1 MRVWQRNLCLEKRYQ
16 QARIRGIGLLDPVS
30 ELVGSR
36 EPVAQ
41 EWGHFPIRTDAVE
54 KAPGVQTARCHGI
67 SYCIHRHLAQRRQHV
82 ATMSGITQWDDWQ
95 NRTTR
100 ASDTVGPQKPIELEW
115 REVEQPRQRVQIRT
129 NS

>member
-1 MRVWQRNLCLEKRYQ
+1 
-16 QARIRGIGLLDPVS
+16 
-30 ELVGSR
+30 
-36 EPVAQ
+36 
-41 EWGHFPIRTDAVE
+41 
-54 KAPGVQTARCHGI
+54 
-67 SYCIHRHLAQRRQHV
+67 
-82 ATMSGITQWDDWQ
+82 MSGITQWDDWQ